1 MKAKPG
7 VTPIDRWPP
16 ANHYFYY
23 LFRAWLEEGGYTG
36 TTLALYASAA
46 RLAFGV
52 VNKEYWLIDP
62 DTDFARVETYL
73 VEHGLAAAT
82 RATYQR
88 GLLKLAEY
96 LRLRCQRPALVP
108 PINWAYYLNHLPD
121 WLTAHLRAYLTHRRR
136 SWPAELQGERTA
148 GLLSALTRY
157 LRWVAGQALLSAAT
171 DLTPALWFAYL
182 DSRLA
187 AGLRAKTL
195 NGELRVLHGFLTFL
209 QEQDVAICARMLRV
223 EELDAGTSLP
233 RDVPPEQ
240 ITLLLTEIGKVA
252 QAANAGVRRTGLL
265 DRAWFLLM
273 LHSGLRTGEVRRLR
287 LPDYD
292 LTRKVLRIEQSKG
305 LKDRLVYVSQAAT
318 AAVTAYL
325 AVRGPAADDHVF
337 LFHHRPLSQSY
348 CAERLKTYA
357 ARCGVHITPH
367 QLRHTCATLLL
378 NAGAPILTVQAIL
391 GHRHTDTTL
400 GYARLYDGTVA
411 ADYYRAMAQVEV
423 QMTLGTPAQPG
434 ALDEGYLLGLLEVVR
449 TGALSAVQQ
458 EAVQM
463 LQEALIQRVGER
475 SRVLAP

>member
-1 MKAKPG
+1 
-7 VTPIDRWPP
+7 
-16 ANHYFYY
+16 
-23 LFRAWLEEGGYTG
+23 
-36 TTLALYASAA
+36 
-46 RLAFGV
+46 
-52 VNKEYWLIDP
+52 
-62 DTDFARVETYL
+62 
-73 VEHGLAAAT
+73 
-82 RATYQR
+82 
-88 GLLKLAEY
+88 
-96 LRLRCQRPALVP
+96 
-108 PINWAYYLNHLPD
+108 
-121 WLTAHLRAYLTHRRR
+121 
-136 SWPAELQGERTA
+136 
-148 GLLSALTRY
+148 
-157 LRWVAGQALLSAAT
+157 
-171 DLTPALWFAYL
+171 
-182 DSRLA
+182 
-187 AGLRAKTL
+187 
-195 NGELRVLHGFLTFL
+195 
-209 QEQDVAICARMLRV
+209 
-223 EELDAGTSLP
+223 
-233 RDVPPEQ
+233 VPPEQ